1 VITALW
7 IAGIYFTAVDL
18 RSHRIPN
25 KSLFVFSLALLVIAR
40 AQSLPIYFTSALIA
54 LIVGTLLSIF
64 AGLGFG
70 DVKLLT
76 ILSLFVVAPTRLD
89 VAQFLFGLTMASAI
103 ALIFATLRA
112 GKFHGS
118 IPMAPSIFAGAI
130 LCASLT

>member
-1 VITALW
+1 MITSLW
-7 IAGIYFTAVDL
+7 IAGIYFTIVDF

-25 KSLFVFSLALLVIAR
+25 KALLVFSLSLLVIAIVENL
-40 AQSLPIYFTSALIA
+40 QIHFTSGLIA
-54 LIVGTLLSIF
+54 LVVGTLLSIF

-89 VAQFLFGLTMASAI
+89 LAEFLFGLTIASTL
-103 ALIFATLRA
+103 ALIFAALRA
-112 GKFHGS
+112 GKFRGS

>member
-1 VITALW
+1 MVTALW
-7 IAGIYFTAVDL
+7 ISGIYFTAVDL

-25 KSLFVFSLALLVIAR
+25 KALLVFSLGLLFFAK
-40 AQSLPIYFTSALIA
+40 AQSLQIHFTFALIT

-89 VAQFLFGLTMASAI
+89 LVQFLFGLTIASAI
-103 ALIFATLRA
+103 ALVFTAVRA
-112 GKFHGS
+112 GKFQGS

>member
-1 VITALW
+1 MITSLW
-7 IAGIYFTAVDL
+7 IAGIYFTIVDL

-25 KSLFVFSLALLVIAR
+25 KALLVFSLSLLVIAIVENL
-40 AQSLPIYFTSALIA
+40 QIHFTSGLIA
-54 LIVGTLLSIF
+54 LVVGTLLSIF

-89 VAQFLFGLTMASAI
+89 LAQFLFGLTIASTL
-103 ALIFATLRA
+103 ALIFAALRA
-112 GKFHGS
+112 GKFRGS

>member
-1 VITALW
+1 MVTALW
-7 IAGIYFTAVDL
+7 IAGIYFTAVDI

-25 KSLFVFSLALLVIAR
+25 KVLLVFSLVLLIIAR
-40 AQSLPIYFTSALIA
+40 EQSLQIHFTFALIT

-76 ILSLFVVAPTRLD
+76 ILSLFIVAPTRLD
-89 VAQFLFGLTMASAI
+89 FAQFLFGLTIASAI
-103 ALIFATLRA
+103 TLFFAALRA
-112 GKFHGS
+112 GKFQGS